1 MEEYQSFLQDVGSGE
16 GIRCNHTVR
25 LDTYGCGCSH
35 NCAYCYA
42 RAILEFRGNWHPE
55 DPHVADIG
63 KVAEAISRMEPGS
76 VVRLGGMTDCL
87 QAAERVHGVTRR
99 AIELLNQRGVHQ
111 LIVTKSD
118 LIADYMDVLDPDLSH
133 VQVSITSTSD
143 GPNPFGERA
152 PSPSKRMEAVRRL
165 SEGGFDVC
173 VRLSP
178 YVPELVDVGLLRDRT
193 CGKVLVEFLRVNGQI
208 RKLLHG
214 VDLSPYRLVLG
225 GYRHLPL
232 KVKREWLRPILGSFE
247 QVSVCEDVFSHWQV
261 WRNEVNWNKRDC
273 CNLRGVCDGDGA

>member
-1 MEEYQSFLQDVGSGE
+1 M
-16 GIRCNHTVR
+16 
-25 LDTYGCGCSH
+25 
-35 NCAYCYA
+35 
-42 RAILEFRGNWHPE
+42 
-55 DPHVADIG
+55 
-63 KVAEAISRMEPGS
+63 
-76 VVRLGGMTDCL
+76 
-87 QAAERVHGVTRR
+87 
-99 AIELLNQRGVHQ
+99 
-111 LIVTKSD
+111 
-118 LIADYMDVLDPDLSH
+118 
-133 VQVSITSTSD
+133 
-143 GPNPFGERA
+143 
-152 PSPSKRMEAVRRL
+152 
-165 SEGGFDVC
+165 C

-214 VDLSPYRLVLG
+214 VDLSPYRLRLG

-247 QVSVCEDVFSHWQV
+247 QVSVCEDVYSHWQV